1 MKILPLHSDTPI
13 RKPGLG
19 VREPEAGRWTA
30 STTTRPPIPVTEQS
44 QWARLIAFVCALSVG
59 SASSAAKDQ
68 PPPVPEIA
76 PGLMQ
81 GYLPKEA
88 MPNSLALL
96 PAPPAVSTAAFTH
109 DLEVARNSIALRGS
123 PRWAQA
129 TLDANLHFPDA
140 VGTFSCALNAPIT
153 QEGTP
158 YLYQLLQR
166 TLTDG
171 GLSTYTAKNHYQR
184 ARPFMSN
191 KAPVCTP
198 DEVPQLEKDGSY
210 PSGHTAV
217 GWTWALIL
225 TEIAPD
231 RAEALIA
238 RGLAYGESRNVCNV
252 HWYSDVVQGRNI
264 AAAAVARLHAEPEFR
279 SDLDKAK
286 AELADV
292 RAQAAK
298 PTRDCVAEAAALGS
312 KK

>member
-1 MKILPLHSDTPI
+1 MK
-13 RKPGLG
+13 
-19 VREPEAGRWTA
+19 
-30 STTTRPPIPVTEQS
+30 EQR
-44 QWARLIAFVCALSVG
+44 QRAWLIAFMCALSLGGGIV
-59 SASSAAKDQ
+59 AARDVPK
-68 PPPVPEIA
+68 PVPEIA
-76 PGLMQ
+76 PGMLK

-96 PAPPAVSTAAFTH
+96 PAPPAEGTAAFTH
-109 DLEVARNSIALRGS
+109 DLEVAGNGFALRGT
-123 PRWAQA
+123 PRWTQA
-129 TLDANLHFPDA
+129 SLDADLHFPNA
-140 VGTFSCALNAPIT
+140 AGTFSCALNAPIT
-153 QEGTP
+153 RENTP

-171 GLSTYTAKNHYQR
+171 GLSTYTAKNHYRR

-198 DEVPQLEKDGSY
+198 DEVAQLEKDGSY

-217 GWTWALIL
+217 GWTWARIL

-238 RGLAYGESRNVCNV
+238 RGLVYGESRNVCNV
-252 HWYSDVVQGRNI
+252 HWHSDVVQGRNI

-279 SDLDKAK
+279 SDLEKAK
-286 AELADV
+286 AELAAV
-292 RAQAAK
+292 RAQGAK
-298 PTRDCVAEAAALGS
+298 PTRDCAAEAVALGS

>member
-1 MKILPLHSDTPI
+1 MTSENRTTS
-13 RKPGLG
+13 
-19 VREPEAGRWTA
+19 ERWQGA
-30 STTTRPPIPVTEQS
+30 
-44 QWARLIAFVCALSVG
+44 ALFAFVCAVSLG
-59 SASSAAKDQ
+59 SEVVAARDV
-68 PPPVPEIA
+68 PMPVPEIA
-76 PGLMQ
+76 PGFMK

-88 MPNSLALL
+88 LPNSLALL
-96 PAPPAVSTAAFTH
+96 PAPPADNTAAFTH
-109 DLEVARNSIALRGS
+109 DLEVARSSIALRGS
-123 PRWAQA
+123 PRWTQA
-129 TLDANLHFPDA
+129 TLDADLHFPDA
-140 VGTFSCALNAPIT
+140 AGTFSCALNAPIT

-198 DEVPQLEKDGSY
+198 GDIAMLEKDGSY

-238 RGLAYGESRNVCNV
+238 RGLSYGESRNVCNV
-252 HWYSDVVQGRNI
+252 HWHSDVVQGRNI
-264 AAAAVARLHAEPEFR
+264 GAATVARLHAEPEFR
-279 SDLDKAK
+279 SDLEKAK
-286 AELADV
+286 AELAAI
-292 RAQAAK
+292 RAQGAK
-298 PTRDCVAEAAALGS
+298 PTRDCAAEAAALGS
-312 KK
+312 KKP